1 MFLSPRR
8 ARKLIDQVDRLSA
21 RAHSLLER
29 RAYPGRGTHFP
40 PIIIFA
46 QPKSA
51 SVFIHRAIRRTL
63 QVPFYRVGVGGI
75 HHSSIGYS
83 QLAHFSKGNVVSREH
98 LPGSPFMLQA
108 LAAAGIGKAVLH
120 VRNPSDSVVSW
131 TRMVDRTLETRGM
144 AGAALLCERVLPA
157 DYPQWS
163 FPDKLRWQIANY
175 LPLQVAWIENWLQ
188 LADSQQDVN
197 LLVTTYEEFA
207 ADPRAYVARVL
218 EHFDIHLPASE
229 ISLPSAEIGRS
240 NIFSADGNKWAG
252 LDSELHDMA
261 RDRVPESL
269 RAGFGWG

>member
-1 MFLSPRR
+1 
-8 ARKLIDQVDRLSA
+8 
-21 RAHSLLER
+21 
-29 RAYPGRGTHFP
+29 
-40 PIIIFA
+40 
-46 QPKSA
+46 
-51 SVFIHRAIRRTL
+51 
-63 QVPFYRVGVGGI
+63 
-75 HHSSIGYS
+75 
-83 QLAHFSKGNVVSREH
+83 
-98 LPGSPFMLQA
+98 
-108 LAAAGIGKAVLH
+108 
-120 VRNPSDSVVSW
+120 PSDSVVSW

-218 EHFDIHLPASE
+218 EHFHIELPASE

-240 NIFSADGNKWAG
+240 NIFSA
-252 LDSELHDMA
+252 
-261 RDRVPESL
+261 
-269 RAGFGWG
+269 